1 MFTTRQSFL
10 PNARQEI
17 RLIESYICADYIQ
30 GNTQIFLLPEK
41 RGNEIAIIMKNH
53 FITNTILQFVSYVL
67 AKTDRAWKKREKEKI
82 TIATEKENRKMLCL
96 VFGLCSTPK
105 SI

>member
-17 RLIESYICADYIQ
+17 RLIESYICAGYIP
-30 GNTQIFLLPEK
+30 GNAQIVFLPEK
-41 RGNEIAIIMKNH
+41 RGNETAIIMKNH

-67 AKTDRAWKKREKEKI
+67 AKTDRAWKKGRKEK
-82 TIATEKENRKMLCL
+82 
-96 VFGLCSTPK
+96 SQ
-105 SI
+105 